1 MQLDHVALDVAN
13 REASAAFYAEY
24 FGLTNRVHD
33 DSTRLIISGA
43 EGGLLALVETGQ
55 VGAKPGLGVHFGLR
69 AESPLAVRD
78 LREKFAA
85 AGVEEV
91 EWQED
96 GLWRV
101 QVRDPDGYLVEAY
114 SY

>member
-13 REASAAFYAEY
+13 REASAAFCAEY

-43 EGGLLALVETGQ
+43 E
-55 VGAKPGLGVHFGLR
+55 
-69 AESPLAVRD
+69 
-78 LREKFAA
+78 
-85 AGVEEV
+85 EV

-96 GLWRV
+96 GLSRV

>member
-43 EGGLLALVETGQ
+43 E
-55 VGAKPGLGVHFGLR
+55 
-69 AESPLAVRD
+69 
-78 LREKFAA
+78 
-85 AGVEEV
+85 EV

-96 GLWRV
+96 GLSRV